1 MATLAPFFMI
11 IWFNGPSRDKLI
23 KTLPRQPIEI
33 GCNYIQ
39 EVRDVDHVCAFD
51 IKVVGDI
58 KMKPNTQYHTRH
70 EGQFPGWQIVDN
82 HLTSGGNSGL
92 LACCVASTI
101 AKDKIYIIGCDWGL
115 TDNSS
120 DDHIYQTGPKRKY
133 TNNIKKSISL
143 ILKGMEVWIVND
155 LKPDVPFNI
164 ISTDQFL
171 STINTST
178 QGRTL

>member
-1 MATLAPFFMI
+1 MI

-23 KTLPRQPIEI
+23 NTLPRQSVEI

-51 IKVVGDI
+51 IKVVEDI
-58 KMKPNTQYHTRH
+58 KIKSNTQYHTRP
-70 EGQFPGWQIVDN
+70 EGQFPGWKIIDN
-82 HLTSGGNSGL
+82 AFTSGGNSGL
-92 LACCVASTI
+92 IACCLASMI
-101 AKDKIYIIGCDWGL
+101 ATDKIYIIGCDWGL

-120 DDHIYQTGPKRKY
+120 DDHIYQKGPMRKY
-133 TNNIKKSISL
+133 TNNIKKSMSV

-155 LKPDVPFNI
+155 LEPDVPFNI
-164 ISTDQFL
+164 ISTNKFL
-171 STINTST
+171 STINNST

>member
-1 MATLAPFFMI
+1 MI

-23 KTLPRQPIEI
+23 NKLPRQPMEI
-33 GCNYIQ
+33 GCNYI
-39 EVRDVDHVCAFD
+39 ESVRPVDVVCAFD
-51 IKVVGDI
+51 VKVVEDI
-58 KMKPNTQYHTRH
+58 KQNDGVHYFTRP
-70 EGQFPGWQIVDN
+70 EATVPRWRVVTDS
-82 HLTSGGNSGL
+82 LTSGGNSGV
-92 LACCVASTI
+92 LACLVATKFYHPKTI
-101 AKDKIYIIGCDWGL
+101 FILGCDWGL

-133 TNNIKKSISL
+133 TNNIKKSISV
-143 ILKGMEVWIVND
+143 ILKGTDVRIVND